1 MGKTWK
7 EQPAKKADIA
17 KKKAE
22 RGDIKIKKLRNC
34 FRKDSWRDSEV

>member
-7 EQPAKKADIA
+7 EQPSKKADIA

-22 RGDIKIKKLRNC
+22 RGDIRKLRSC
-34 FRKDSWRDSEV
+34 KKDSWKDSEPL

>member
-22 RGDIKIKKLRNC
+22 RGDIKKLRRC
-34 FRKDSWRDSEV
+34 FRKDSWRDSEEV

>member
-17 KKKAE
+17 IKKAE
-22 RGDIKIKKLRNC
+22 RGDIKKKLRRC
-34 FRKDSWRDSEV
+34 FRKDSWKDSEI